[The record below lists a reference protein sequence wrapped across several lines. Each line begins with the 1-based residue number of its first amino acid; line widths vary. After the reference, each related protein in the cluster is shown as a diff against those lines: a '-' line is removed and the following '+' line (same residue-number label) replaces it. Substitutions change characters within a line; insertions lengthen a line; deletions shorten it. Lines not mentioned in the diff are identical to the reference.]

1 MMKQALD
8 LPEDDTTDRLQI
20 GGHIDSPS
28 VDNAFRVTRARI
40 CDPRG

>member
-1 MMKQALD
+1 MMKQVLD
-8 LPEDDTTDRLQI
+8 LPEDDTTGGLQI

-40 CDPRG
+40 CDRRG